1 MYRIGVIYGGENSE
15 KEVSINTGR
24 GIINALKIKGYE
36 VIPIEYSADMIDRLR
51 SSELDLV
58 YIALHGK
65 FGEDGRVQGLL
76 DILKIPYVGSGV
88 LASSLAMDKITAK
101 KLFAYE
107 GLPTALDVILIKNKS
122 EINIKSIIEK
132 LSLPVVIKP
141 ATEGSTV
148 GLTIAE
154 DEDEII
160 EGIEKAFNYDE
171 RIIVEQYLSGVEV
184 TVAVL
189 EDEDEIK
196 ALPIIEIIPKNK
208 FYDYESKYAL
218 GGSKHIIP
226 ARIPKNLTLEVQK
239 NAIKAHKALGCK
251 TISRVDMIITNEIPY
266 ILEVNTLPGMT
277 ETSLFPDAAKAIG
290 LEYADMIDL
299 LVKITLKQK

>member
-1 MYRIGVIYGGENSE
+1 LYRIGVIYGGESSE

-24 GIINALKIKGYE
+24 GIINALKLKGYE
-36 VIPIEYSADMIDRLR
+36 VVPIEYSADMIDQLR
-51 SSELDLV
+51 SSDLDVV

-122 EINIKSIIEK
+122 EINIKSIVEK

-160 EGIEKAFNYDE
+160 KGIEKAFNYDE
-171 RIIVEQYLSGVEV
+171 RIIVEQYLSGTEV

-189 EDEDEIK
+189 EDDDEIK
-196 ALPIIEIIPKNK
+196 ALPIIEIVPKNK

-226 ARIPKNLTLEVQK
+226 ARIPNNLTLEVQK

-251 TISRVDMIITNEIPY
+251 TLSRVDMIITNDIPY

-277 ETSLFPDAAKAIG
+277 ETSLYPDAAKEIG

-299 LVKITLKQK
+299 LVKITLKEK